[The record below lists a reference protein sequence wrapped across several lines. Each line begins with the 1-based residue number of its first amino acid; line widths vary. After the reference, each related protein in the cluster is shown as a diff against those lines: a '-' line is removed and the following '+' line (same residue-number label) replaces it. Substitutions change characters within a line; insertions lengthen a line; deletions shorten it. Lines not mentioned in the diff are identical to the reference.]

1 MKRILIALFLVL
13 SLIICLPSCGE
24 KIEENPDFAKYN
36 EMFNKTFENYTID
49 VAVTSSIGLTR
60 TEKYVVTTT
69 EGVRSVSYKIEKLN
83 EIDTS
88 GDTIVLPEGYVS
100 VTEGVY
106 SAEQSASEGF
116 NVPKFYFS
124 YNCLDTSEISTYN
137 LYSTGVTSIEK
148 FMGLNVSATNGSV
161 KLIFNKD
168 VVTAIAVSFITE
180 SANTVAITYTF
191 N

>member
-69 EGVRSVSYKIEKLN
+69 DGVRSVSYKIEKLN

-106 SAEQSASEGF
+106 SAEQSANEGF

-124 YNCLDTSEISTYN
+124 YNCLDTREISTYN